1 MITILSDNWMN
12 LQWDNTH
19 CRRSFLDCDVISFP
33 IMTSHLLARLSIC
46 CAGLH
51 TCMRLALW
59 RTAPGEAGVSPVF
72 LQRSDAVARIPA
84 NGSAA
89 FNKSCAPIGKN
100 SSATALCR
108 SSKAGPGPW
117 LVCVMSNATCL
128 GGTVVGIRRYLR
140 SPSPRPWHIAA
151 PGFMP
156 QAPGQ
161 SLPPTSFP
169 IFSGNPRQK
178 FRFFTPPR
186 PSADPRP
193 RHFFLKIVFILRP
206 KTHTWE

>member
-19 CRRSFLDCDVISFP
+19 RRRSFLDCDVILFP
-33 IMTSHLLARLSIC
+33 IVTSHLLARLSIC

-59 RTAPGEAGVSPVF
+59 RTAPGDAGVWSGPVF

-100 SSATALCR
+100 SSATALCH
-108 SSKAGPGPW
+108 SSKARPW
-117 LVCVMSNATCL
+117 LVCVMSNATRL
-128 GGTVVGIRRYLR
+128 GGTIRRYLR
-140 SPSPRPWHIAA
+140 SPRLALAHGIAA

-156 QAPGQ
+156 PAPAQ
-161 SLPPTSFP
+161 SPPPPPTSFP
-169 IFSGNPRQK
+169 IFSGK
-178 FRFFTPPR
+178 PP
-186 PSADPRP
+186 P
-193 RHFFLKIVFILRP
+193 
-206 KTHTWE
+206 